1 MSEQNS
7 TERPLFQINEKMYQQ
22 LLKWQ
27 QKLEQSQPEN
37 QASPDSDSTENP
49 NPRGT
54 QTNQNDH

>member
-7 TERPLFQINEKMYQQ
+7 TEDPLFQVNEKMYQQ

-37 QASPDSDSTENP
+37 QASPDCDSTENP
-49 NPRGT
+49 NPHRT

>member
-54 QTNQNDH
+54 